1 MIQFDL
7 PKQKSSIIKV
17 LGVGG
22 GGSNAV
28 NFMFK
33 QDIEGVDFI
42 ICNTDSKA
50 IEQSDVPNKIQLGP
64 HLTQGL
70 GAGADPSVGKLATE
84 ESLEEIRKILE
95 VNTRMAFITVGMGG
109 GTGTGGAPIIAKICK
124 DLGILTVGIVTT
136 PFGFEGPRRQKQA
149 EEGINQLKPLVDTLL
164 VISNDKLRVQYGN
177 LKMKEAFT
185 KADNVLATAAK
196 CITDVINSRGHI
208 IVDFADVC
216 TVMKNGGVAILGK
229 AEVEGEN
236 RAERAI
242 EEALNSPL
250 LNDNDIKGAKWI
262 LLNINSAEGEHEC
275 TMDELETINNFLRE
289 RTGEHSDVIMGM
301 GYDAT
306 LDKKLGITLIATGF
320 EGKDPFKTET
330 PKKAEAPIEEKIVMT
345 LVTDAVAAEQIKQE
359 PVSNEVNEKAQD
371 HFILDQTEETPIHF
385 SLDQAP
391 AIEAP
396 LLVAEEELA
405 EEEVKEVVLDKY
417 DTIWELNAE
426 ASIAAA
432 DSIEEA
438 MEEDELEELEEDEML
453 ASEEEVEEEME
464 VMAFENNDLMPTLV
478 LEEEPAFEEEVEV
491 AMEEEL
497 DELVELHLEEEVEEE
512 MFTLN
517 MEAEKEATIVSDFIL
532 SKPTNIYVEE
542 ADEVEEEFSAPVVAS
557 NEVIFEVNET
567 DSSVAM
573 EEDFMLEEITIEEEV
588 EETLIEEEFIEEEL
602 MGEELMEEEL
612 MEAEMTIDENIAEEE
627 VATVEMY
634 TAPVI
639 ETPAPA
645 EVVFESSFRYE
656 EEPSMQLVMREESN
670 TPVAH
675 VNQQANYDMPLD
687 NAEEQRRKVA
697 ERIQK
702 LRNLSFNINNVN
714 DSNNDFESV
723 PAYVRRN
730 MEMFGNTLASVEN
743 YYSKYTV
750 DKDEN
755 NQTQI
760 STINTFMDGK
770 KPD

>member
-28 NFMFK
+28 NFMFQ

-50 IEQSDVPNKIQLGP
+50 IEQSLVPNKIQLGP

-70 GAGADPSVGKLATE
+70 GAGADPSVGKMATE
-84 ESLEEIRKILE
+84 ESLEEIKRILE
-95 VNTRMAFITVGMGG
+95 VNTKMAFITVGMGG

-149 EEGINQLKPLVDTLL
+149 EEGINELKPYVDTLL
-164 VISNDKLRVQYGN
+164 VISNDKLRMQYGN

-229 AEVEGEN
+229 AEVAGEN

-262 LLNINSAEGEHEC
+262 LLNINSAEGDYEC
-275 TMDELETINNFLRE
+275 SMDELETINTILRA

-301 GYDAT
+301 GYDES
-306 LDKKLGITLIATGF
+306 LGDKLGITLIATGF
-320 EGKDPFKTET
+320 EHKDPFKKE
-330 PKKAEAPIEEKIVMT
+330 AEKEVELPVEEKIVMT
-345 LVTDAVAAEQIKQE
+345 LQSEQVAPIE
-359 PVSNEVNEKAQD
+359 P
-371 HFILDQTEETPIHF
+371 
-385 SLDQAP
+385 
-391 AIEAP
+391 
-396 LLVAEEELA
+396 
-405 EEEVKEVVLDKY
+405 
-417 DTIWELNAE
+417 
-426 ASIAAA
+426 IAAA
-432 DSIEEA
+432 PSAEPEASVTEELPVAELELEQIIEEQVELDAIDELAPTMQEYTMPEMSNVYVSAPDFEEETMQNFEVESSNSIEEETA
-438 MEEDELEELEEDEML
+438 QVFELNLDLKEDFADELPVVEM
-453 ASEEEVEEEME
+453 EKPVVEVE
-464 VMAFENNDLMPTLV
+464 NN
-478 LEEEPAFEEEVEV
+478 EV
-491 AMEEEL
+491 A
-497 DELVELHLEEEVEEE
+497 EVFE
-512 MFTLN
+512 LN
-517 MEAEKEATIVSDFIL
+517 MEVPEETNYTVEFVL
-532 SKPTNIYVEE
+532 NKPVNIY
-542 ADEVEEEFSAPVVAS
+542 AS
-557 NEVIFEVNET
+557 N
-567 DSSVAM
+567 
-573 EEDFMLEEITIEEEV
+573 EEV
-588 EETLIEEEFIEEEL
+588 EETAQEVENTEVNVIANAQQEIES
-602 MGEELMEEEL
+602 
-612 MEAEMTIDENIAEEE
+612 
-627 VATVEMY
+627 
-634 TAPVI
+634 VI
-639 ETPAPA
+639 ESPIESP
-645 EVVFESSFRYE
+645 VVEAVETSFRSVEIAVE
-656 EEPSMQLVMREESN
+656 EEPTMQLVMREESLGD
-670 TPVAH
+670 
-675 VNQQANYDMPLD
+675 QQSRPQHASFDISMD
-687 NAEEQRRKVA
+687 NSEEQRRKVA

-702 LRNLSFNINNVN
+702 LRNLSFNINNGA
-714 DSNNDFESV
+714 DPGTEFDAV

-730 MEMFGNTLASVEN
+730 LDLFGNTMASVEN

-750 DKDEN
+750 EQDEN

-760 STINTFMDGK
+760 STINSFLDGK

>member
-28 NFMFK
+28 NFMFN
-33 QDIEGVDFI
+33 QNIEGVDFI

-50 IEQSDVPNKIQLGP
+50 IEQSTVPNKIQLGP

-84 ESLEEIRKILE
+84 ESLDEIRKILE

-136 PFGFEGPRRQKQA
+136 PFGFEGPRRQAQA
-149 EEGINQLKPLVDTLL
+149 EEGIKQLKPLVDTLL

-236 RAERAI
+236 RAQRAI

-250 LNDNDIKGAKWI
+250 LNDNDIRGAKWI
-262 LLNINSAEGEHEC
+262 LLNINSAEGDYEC
-275 TMDELETINNFLRE
+275 SMDELETINNFLRE
-289 RTGEHSDVIMGM
+289 RTGENSDVIMGM

-306 LDKKLGITLIATGF
+306 LGQKLGITLIATGF
-320 EGKDPFKTET
+320 EHKDPFQKQT
-330 PKKAEAPIEEKIVMT
+330 PKKAEAPVEEKIVMT
-345 LVTDAVAAEQIKQE
+345 LLSEETANDTNNIMTAPTEAVAET
-359 PVSNEVNEKAQD
+359 P
-371 HFILDQTEETPIHF
+371 TEEPRTEEPILADGNF
-385 SLDQAP
+385 TLGEE
-391 AIEAP
+391 AIETIEE
-396 LLVAEEELA
+396 VAA
-405 EEEVKEVVLDKY
+405 IVEEEVMSIHEVDEISEKEY
-417 DTIWELNAE
+417 EAE
-426 ASIAAA
+426 IDAQISIAA
-432 DSIEEA
+432 SEV
-438 MEEDELEELEEDEML
+438 MEEMVSQPIVFEINDVYEGED
-453 ASEEEVEEEME
+453 
-464 VMAFENNDLMPTLV
+464 
-478 LEEEPAFEEEVEV
+478 
-491 AMEEEL
+491 
-497 DELVELHLEEEVEEE
+497 LEEEVELIKEE
-512 MFTLN
+512 VVVNEVEEEVIMASFQEEDL
-517 MEAEKEATIVSDFIL
+517 EEELGAIEEEQIEEEVIVSELQAPVAETTHFIL
-532 SKPTNIYVEE
+532 TKPTNIYAEHTEEEPLLEEMEEMPVIEEMEEFEEMEEEEMVEME
-542 ADEVEEEFSAPVVAS
+542 EMEEMVMQDDLAVTMQEIVEEEIVEEDLVEEIVEVAEITMQAAPVQ
-557 NEVIFEVNET
+557 E
-567 DSSVAM
+567 SV
-573 EEDFMLEEITIEEEV
+573 V
-588 EETLIEEEFIEEEL
+588 
-602 MGEELMEEEL
+602 
-612 MEAEMTIDENIAEEE
+612 
-627 VATVEMY
+627 Y
-634 TAPVI
+634 
-639 ETPAPA
+639 
-645 EVVFESSFRYE
+645 ESSFRME
-656 EEPSMQLVMREESN
+656 EEPTMQLVMREESSFN
-670 TPVAH
+670 A
-675 VNQQANYDMPLD
+675 NQNNAKQHSSSFDMPMD
-687 NAEEQRRKVA
+687 DAEEQRRKVA

-702 LRNLSFNINNVN
+702 LRNLSFNINNAS
-714 DSNNDFESV
+714 DPNNEFDAV

-730 MEMFGNTLASVEN
+730 LDLFGNTMASVEN

-750 DKDEN
+750 EKDEN

-760 STINTFMDGK
+760 STINTFLDGK